1 MIATI
6 ARADA
11 KIETAH
17 AGTVQSV
24 TITDSASGQ
33 GTCRKK
39 VVCET
44 PALRAISSTVT
55 ASNSRSE
62 NNRSAEARRRSTV
75 PVELTLKGTLVTSIS
90 RPKDPLRDAERSF
103 SILTMRSAPPD
114 LTTRAR
120 IRDAAIARFGE
131 RGFAGTSLRQIA
143 QDAAVSPAL
152 ILHHFGSKEGL
163 REACDAHVVSTFAS
177 ERDGMTG
184 ADTARLMREALDSLE
199 HRYVALDYLAGM
211 LVDDSAA
218 SDRLFD
224 AFLASTR
231 EMLREQIAAGTM
243 REQTDLE
250 ATAVYM
256 TLYGLGPIILRRH
269 LARSFGESGLTTS
282 LLERSTIPVL
292 ELYTHGLYADDRLL
306 VAAKD
311 ALSRRSGPRSDKGE
325 NDPNQDPDPPR

>member
-1 MIATI
+1 MLIV
-6 ARADA
+6 R
-11 KIETAH
+11 
-17 AGTVQSV
+17 
-24 TITDSASGQ
+24 SAS
-33 GTCRKK
+33 
-39 VVCET
+39 E
-44 PALRAISSTVT
+44 
-55 ASNSRSE
+55 
-62 NNRSAEARRRSTV
+62 
-75 PVELTLKGTLVTSIS
+75 
-90 RPKDPLRDAERSF
+90 
-103 SILTMRSAPPD
+103 D

-120 IRDAAIARFGE
+120 IRDAAIVRFSE

-163 REACDAHVVSTFAS
+163 REACDAHVVNTFLS

-184 ADTARLMREALDSLE
+184 ADASRLMREALDSLE
-199 HRYVALDYLAGM
+199 DRNVALDYLAGM
-211 LVDDSAA
+211 LVDDSDA

-224 AFLASTR
+224 TFLASTR

-243 REQTDLE
+243 RVQSDLE

-269 LARSFGESGLTTS
+269 LARAFGESTLTTS

-306 VAAKD
+306 VAAKE

>member
-1 MIATI
+1 M
-6 ARADA
+6 
-11 KIETAH
+11 
-17 AGTVQSV
+17 
-24 TITDSASGQ
+24 
-33 GTCRKK
+33 
-39 VVCET
+39 
-44 PALRAISSTVT
+44 
-55 ASNSRSE
+55 
-62 NNRSAEARRRSTV
+62 
-75 PVELTLKGTLVTSIS
+75 
-90 RPKDPLRDAERSF
+90 
-103 SILTMRSAPPD
+103 LTMRSASED

-120 IRDAAIARFGE
+120 IRDAAIVRFGE

-143 QDAAVSPAL
+143 QDAGVSPAL

-163 REACDAHVVSTFAS
+163 REACDEYVVSTFLA

-184 ADTARLMREALDSLE
+184 ADASRLMRKALDSLE
-199 HRYVALDYLAGM
+199 GRSVALDYLAGM
-211 LVDDSAA
+211 LVDDSVA

-243 REQTDLE
+243 REQSDLE

-256 TLYGLGPIILRRH
+256 TLYGLGPVILRRH
-269 LARSFGESGLTTS
+269 LARAFGESTLTTS

-306 VAAKD
+306 VAAKE